1 MTTADPDIRD
11 RPHDEAEELLP
22 WYATGQLEETER
34 ERVEAHLAA
43 CSDCRDQ
50 LVLERQR
57 IQAFR
62 AYSPQLESGWRR
74 LRAQIDVPAASAA
87 HARTSFRQT
96 AAELWTAFTRPAVV
110 AFATVQVVF
119 LTFASGLLI
128 WLSQPAYQALGS
140 KPAPASANAIVMFG
154 ASATEQ
160 DIRSALRAAGAS
172 LVGGPTETGAYLI
185 HVDPSKRNAALAS
198 LQSSRSVQLA
208 QPIDTGAGK

>member
-1 MTTADPDIRD
+1 MTIADPDIRD

-22 WYATGQLEETER
+22 WYATGQLEEAER

-74 LRAQIDVPAASAA
+74 LRAQIDVPAPV
-87 HARTSFRQT
+87 HARASFRET
-96 AAELWTAFTRPAVV
+96 AAELWAGFTRPVVV

-140 KPAPASANAIVMFG
+140 KPDPASANAIVMFG

-160 DIRSALRAAGAS
+160 DMRSALRTAGAS
-172 LVGGPTETGAYLI
+172 LVGGPTEAGAYLI